1 MRNLTLFICFLLAS
15 LTDVSS
21 QNPIKKPITHAS
33 MWMMKRVGAPQIS
46 PDGKWVVFSV
56 TEPSYEDKEVVN
68 DLWIVPADGSSSP
81 RRLTAGKGGESSYSW
96 SPDGKTLA
104 FTAKR
109 DGDDE
114 SQIYLLPVAS
124 GGEAQRFTQLST
136 GASAPQWSP
145 DGSQI
150 LFSSRVF
157 SQADT
162 DSINKKRLE
171 EKKKQSYKVYAYNT
185 FPVQN
190 WDRWLDERETHYFV
204 KSVEGSGI
212 ARNLTIKLAINK
224 PGFALQSACW
234 TPDNKS
240 IVFSATT
247 EAHSAA
253 YQEPAY
259 RLYQLAISG
268 GEAKL
273 LSEEP
278 YDFSQP
284 RFSEDGRFLYV
295 SGNPSHSTKVY
306 HLNRIYR
313 FEWPSMSGFRCVS
326 NLVDRPISAWA
337 ESDTFLYLNVEDQ
350 GRDQVWR
357 MSRNGGR
364 ALPIHESFAGCL
376 TNMQLTPGN
385 SPVVVVNVESAV
397 APPELARIRPDGK
410 LLRLTRFNDAA
421 LDTLD
426 LQQPETFWITHR
438 GRKIRSMLVRPAAF
452 KPTNKYPLFV
462 VMHGGPASSFKEN
475 WSYRWNYGL
484 LASDR
489 YALLLTD
496 YTGSTGY
503 GEAFGQAIQLDPLK
517 GPADDINAAADEALR
532 KFTFLDAGKQ
542 AAGGASYGGHLANWM
557 QASTRRYRCLISH
570 AGAVNMV
577 TQWGTSDAIV
587 HREFMF
593 GGLPWKAGKLWKEQ
607 NPFTYADRFA
617 TPMLVTVGELDYR
630 VPVANSMENWHI
642 LQRNQIPSRL
652 LVFPEENH
660 WILKSGN
667 SKYFYEEVHSW
678 LKKYL
683 KTE

>member
-1 MRNLTLFICFLLAS
+1 MRCLRFFFLLVLLMPIGLNAQ
-15 LTDVSS
+15 
-21 QNPIKKPITHAS
+21 QNIKHPITHAA
-33 MWMMKRVGAPQIS
+33 MWMMKRVGPPQVS

-68 DLWIVPADGSSSP
+68 DLWIVPSDGSSSP
-81 RRLTAGKGGESSYSW
+81 RRLTAGRGGESAYSW

-109 DGDDE
+109 EGDEE
-114 SQIYLLPVAS
+114 SQIYLLPIAS

-145 DGSQI
+145 DGSQM
-150 LFSSRVF
+150 LFLSKVF
-157 SQADT
+157 PKADS
-162 DSINKKRLE
+162 DSLNKKRLE
-171 EKKKQSYKVYAYNT
+171 EKKKQPHKVYAYNS

-190 WDRWLDERETHYFV
+190 WDRWIDERETHYFV
-204 KSVEGSGI
+204 KPIEGNGKE
-212 ARNLTIKLAINK
+212 RNLTIKLALNQ
-224 PGFALQSACW
+224 PGFSLQSVCW
-234 TPDNKS
+234 APDGKS

-247 EAHSAA
+247 EAHTAA
-253 YQEPAY
+253 FQEPAY
-259 RLYQLAISG
+259 RLYQLSILG
-268 GEAKL
+268 EEAKL
-273 LSEEP
+273 LSYEP
-278 YDFSQP
+278 FDFNQP
-284 RFSEDGRFLYV
+284 HFSEDGRTLYV

-306 HLNRIYR
+306 HLNRLYR
-313 FEWPSMSGFRCVS
+313 FDWPSMQGFRC
-326 NLVDRPISAWA
+326 LTTQVDRPISGWA
-337 ESDTFLYLNVEDQ
+337 ESDTTLYLNVEDQ
-350 GRDQVWR
+350 GRDQIWTI
-357 MSRNGGR
+357 SHNGG
-364 ALPIHESFAGCL
+364 LPTRYNESFAGSL
-376 TNMQLTPGN
+376 TNLQVSTGKWPAVIMN
-385 SPVVVVNVESAV
+385 IESAI

-410 LLRLTRFNDAA
+410 LIRLTRFNEAS

-438 GRKIRSMLVRPAAF
+438 GRKIRSMLVRPAGFSAG
-452 KPTNKYPLFV
+452 KKYPLFV

-484 LASDR
+484 LASDQ

-532 KFTFLDAGKQ
+532 KFPFLDGNLQ

-557 QASTRRYRCLISH
+557 QASTQRYRCLISH
-570 AGAVNMV
+570 AGAVNMI
-577 TQWGTSDAIV
+577 TQWGTSDAIA

-593 GGLPWKAGKLWKEQ
+593 GGLPWKAGKLWKDQ
-607 NPFTYADRFA
+607 NPFTFADRFS

-642 LQRNQIPSRL
+642 LQRNKIPSRL

-667 SKYFYEEVHSW
+667 SKYFYEEVHNW

-683 KTE
+683 KGK

>member
-1 MRNLTLFICFLLAS
+1 MRKILLLLLLFAVA
-15 LTDVSS
+15 TPMVNA
-21 QNPIKKPITHAS
+21 QNPVKRPITHAS
-33 MWMMKRVGAPQIS
+33 MWLMKRVGAPQTS
-46 PDGKWVVFSV
+46 PDGQWVVFSL

-68 DLWIVPADGSSSP
+68 DLWIVRADGTSAP
-81 RRLTAGKGGESSYSW
+81 RRLTSGKGGKSSYSW

-109 DGDDE
+109 EGDEE
-114 SQIYLLPVAS
+114 SQIYLLPVVE

-145 DGSQI
+145 DGSRI
-150 LFSSRVF
+150 LFTSRVF
-157 SQADT
+157 PKADT
-162 DSINKKRLE
+162 DSLNKKRLE
-171 EKKKQSYKVYAYNT
+171 EKKKLLHKVYAYNT

-190 WDRWLDERETHYFV
+190 WDRWLDERESHYFIKAV
-204 KSVEGSGI
+204 SGVGKE
-212 ARNLTIKLAINK
+212 RNLTINLSLNQ
-224 PGFALQSACW
+224 PGFQLQSACW
-234 TPDNKS
+234 APDGQS

-259 RLYQLAISG
+259 RLYQLAIAG

-273 LSEEP
+273 LSQEAF
-278 YDFSQP
+278 DFSQP
-284 RFSEDGRFLYV
+284 RFSEDGCFLYV

-306 HLNRIYR
+306 HLNRLYR
-313 FEWPSMSGFRCVS
+313 FDWPTMSGFRCLT
-326 NLVDRPISAWA
+326 NLVDRPISAWV
-337 ESDTFLYLNVEDQ
+337 ESDTFLYLNVEYQ
-350 GRDQVWR
+350 GRDQIWR
-357 MSRNGGR
+357 MSRSGGT
-364 ALPIHESFAGCL
+364 ATAVHEPVPGCL
-376 TNMQLTPGN
+376 TNLHITTGK

-410 LLRLTRFNDAA
+410 LLRLTRFNDSS

-438 GRKIRSMLVRPAAF
+438 GRRIRSMLIKPAGFNAG
-452 KPTNKYPLFV
+452 KKYPLFV

-484 LASDR
+484 LASDQ

-532 KFTFLDAGKQ
+532 KYSFLDGTKQ

-557 QASTRRYRCLISH
+557 QASTKRYRCLISH

-593 GGLPWKAGKLWKEQ
+593 GGLPWKAGKLWKDQ
-607 NPFTYADRFA
+607 NPFSYSDRFS

-642 LQRNQIPSRL
+642 LQRNRIPSRL

-683 KTE
+683 YAK